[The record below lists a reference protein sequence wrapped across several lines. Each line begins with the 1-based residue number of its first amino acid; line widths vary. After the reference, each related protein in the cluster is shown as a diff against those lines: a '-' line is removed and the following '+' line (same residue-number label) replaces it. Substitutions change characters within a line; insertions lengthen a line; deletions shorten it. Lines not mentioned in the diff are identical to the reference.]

1 MIRKLVKERQAV
13 RPLAGRSG
21 VGDLNRQWS
30 DGPLLDRQGHCWMGS
45 AVVGWAKVRMGR
57 GAYGWVVVRMDG
69 PWCVWMG
76 RGAYGWAVVRVG
88 RRRMGWAV
96 VGWDGPSSDGMGRHR
111 MGWAV
116 IG

>member
-1 MIRKLVKERQAV
+1 MKRKLVKERQAV

-30 DGPLLDRQGHCWMGS
+30 DGPLLDQQGHCWMGS

-76 RGAYGWAVVRVG
+76 RGAGG
-88 RRRMGWAV
+88 PSSDGMGWAV
-96 VGWDGPSSDGMGRHR
+96 VGWDGPSSDGMG
-111 MGWAV
+111 WAV